1 MRDAGCEGWK
11 QFLIKLTPHLASRI
25 TNLTRRGG
33 RYKMLTQTF
42 SEIATAATVDPEV
55 FWRKKAEFEDTFVV
69 LRYSFAVSFFVFAGF
84 LFNYTIVGQ
93 IWNLWPFEHTTL
105 TVGRAIPCAIL
116 QWVLYATFPL
126 TSTFFIDAVVS
137 RKSSHQESKQRLII
151 TAYALTPLCLSLLFV
166 GIPFLDKALV
176 VLGIAMFLYSLF
188 YGYRIVLNQTILR
201 SFFMTMATYAFY
213 EILRNVFV
221 YVIGF

>member
-1 MRDAGCEGWK
+1 M
-11 QFLIKLTPHLASRI
+11 
-25 TNLTRRGG
+25 N
-33 RYKMLTQTF
+33 F
-42 SEIATAATVDPEV
+42 SENVKAAIVDPEI
-55 FWRKKAEFEDTFVV
+55 FWRQKTEFADTLEV
-69 LRYSFAVSFFVFAGF
+69 LRYSFAISFFVFPGF
-84 LFNYTIVGQ
+84 LFNYTITGQ
-93 IWNLWPFEHTTL
+93 IWKLWPFEHTTL

-126 TSTFFIDAVVS
+126 TSTFFIDAVVF
-137 RKSSHQESKQRLII
+137 RKLSHQESKQRLII

-166 GIPFLDKALV
+166 GIPFLHKALV
-176 VLGIAMFLYSLF
+176 VLGIATFLYSLF

-201 SFFMTMATYAFY
+201 SFFMTVITYAFY

>member
-1 MRDAGCEGWK
+1 
-11 QFLIKLTPHLASRI
+11 
-25 TNLTRRGG
+25 
-33 RYKMLTQTF
+33 MLSKTF
-42 SEIATAATVDPEV
+42 SETVRAAIVDPEI
-55 FWRKKAEFEDTFVV
+55 FWRKKTEFADALEV
-69 LRYSFAVSFFVFAGF
+69 LRYSFAISFFVFAGF
-84 LFNYTIVGQ
+84 LFNYTITGQ

-116 QWVLYATFPL
+116 QWVLYATFPIS
-126 TSTFFIDAVVS
+126 STFFVDAVIS

-166 GIPFLDKALV
+166 GAPFLNKAFV
-176 VLGIAMFLYSLF
+176 TLGIATFLYSLF
-188 YGYRIVLNQTILR
+188 YGYRIILNQTILR
-201 SFFMTMATYAFY
+201 SFFMTAATYVFY